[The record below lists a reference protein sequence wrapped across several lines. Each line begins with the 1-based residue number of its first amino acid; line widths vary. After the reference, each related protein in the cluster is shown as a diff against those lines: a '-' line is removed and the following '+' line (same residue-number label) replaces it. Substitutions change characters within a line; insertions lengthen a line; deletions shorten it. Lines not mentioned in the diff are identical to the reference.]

1 MVFDGVPIKR
11 KPAVKLVGYTFDE
24 EMTWASMIGAIATKA
39 RVRLG
44 MLNRL
49 RPLLSDH
56 NMEAIYT
63 SFIRPILFCHMPTE
77 VGRRMTSA

>member
-1 MVFDGVPIKR
+1 
-11 KPAVKLVGYTFDE
+11 
-24 EMTWASMIGAIATKA
+24 MIGAIATKA
-39 RVRLG
+39 RIRLG

-63 SFIRPILFCHMPTE
+63 SFIRPIMEYGSMQFMGAADTHHT
-77 VGRRMTSA
+77 TSCTIKKREKY